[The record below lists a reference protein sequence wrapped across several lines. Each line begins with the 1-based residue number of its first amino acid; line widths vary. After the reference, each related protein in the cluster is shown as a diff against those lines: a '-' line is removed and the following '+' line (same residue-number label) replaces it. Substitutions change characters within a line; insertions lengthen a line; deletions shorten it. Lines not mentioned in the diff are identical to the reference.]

1 MLNIMEDKN
10 NLNTIFTNEK
20 INNIDNVLNNFWEND
35 VWNCNY
41 KNIYNIKIKNIIK
54 KIQFLNKNKISNY
67 INELKEEDINYL
79 KTHSDCIPEY
89 HELIIKIKNNN

>member
-20 INNIDNVLNNFWEND
+20 INNIDKVLNNFLEND

-54 KIQFLNKNKISNY
+54 KIQFLNKNTNS

-89 HELIIKIKNNN
+89 HELIIKIKNNYKD

>member
-1 MLNIMEDKN
+1 MEDKN

-20 INNIDNVLNNFWEND
+20 INNIDKVLNNFWDND

-54 KIQFLNKNKISNY
+54 KIQFLNKNKNSNS